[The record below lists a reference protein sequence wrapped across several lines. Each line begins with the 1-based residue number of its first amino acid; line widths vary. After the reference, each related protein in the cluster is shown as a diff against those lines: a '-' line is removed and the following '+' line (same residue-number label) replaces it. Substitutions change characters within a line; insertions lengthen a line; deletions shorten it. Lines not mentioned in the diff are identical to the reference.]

1 MPKHTRAQKRK
12 YMRKR
17 YTIRRGGAQP
27 SELLTSILQE
37 SKKTNKLLDDIR
49 LNTFASVAS
58 KNHDNVHKTLLKEMI
73 RSDTQNSETI
83 NSRVRRI
90 LGSEYVDD
98 MVRAANNWE
107 RASAPS
113 QKSAS
118 HSNEYE
124 NEYENDMVHGANNV
138 KRAWA
143 NRARNFAAASSQKS
157 ASQKSASYSDPY
169 NNENENENVHPI

>member
-90 LGSEYVDD
+90 LGSDYVNGQ
-98 MVRAANNWE
+98 VRAANNWK

-118 HSNEYE
+118 HS

-157 ASQKSASYSDPY
+157 ASYSDPY